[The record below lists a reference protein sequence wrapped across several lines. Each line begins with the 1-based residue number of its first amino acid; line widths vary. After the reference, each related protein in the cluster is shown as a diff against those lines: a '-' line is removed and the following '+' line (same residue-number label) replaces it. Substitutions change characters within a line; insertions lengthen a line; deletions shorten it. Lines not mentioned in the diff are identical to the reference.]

1 MERTR
6 ISARALV
13 LGALAAAVLLVSG
26 CDFIEY
32 QDGISGAVGVY
43 SVALSQ
49 EGRVIRAEVSLNWET
64 WQSELADRQADGAP
78 LSLPT
83 DLYLWLRLMP
93 ARDNYGYGDGAS
105 FYPAARKRID
115 PSVFYVEGSD
125 PVVLEFDLGYLARNS
140 IVPELWPERLDGD
153 KTDDPNYNWDYDPN
167 KDVDALEVMVADGY
181 AHSED
186 AYTYHTVGTESAY
199 AAAMPDDWPNDYSA
213 SQFTFPSSL
222 PRGIG
227 RSEITGLFYDEDNP
241 GHDYEYTPVILPTP
255 GLKFSAEESWGG
267 QEYTLVYSPGEGE
280 EFTQV
285 LVDGVPNYTVLDDSN
300 AAETVDGKRT
310 WKIEFRPSAES
321 GDVDTSGLYPVVK
334 IPAYANSTI
343 GFSVQ
348 GGSYQYTETYYRG
361 YPITTIL
368 DNETF
373 DGFNLL
379 TEPEDSNWYL
389 GTLNSGTQVPPSPD
403 DSTGWVLGLGADTD
417 FEFPYEA
424 NRNDSA
430 VLFSLSDG
438 EAQAITDN
446 QNLVLSFDR
455 FKDLDY
461 GYYDYVQLE
470 VVPEDPWGSTRYFT
484 SWWGPQDIAEKGG
497 WTRETISISGWDL
510 PDSGFSVELRF
521 FSNGWGTGKGFF
533 VDNLS
538 AYVLE

>member
-32 QDGISGAVGVY
+32 QDGISGAEGVY

-64 WQSELADRQADGAP
+64 WQETVAKKEADGVP

-83 DLYLWLRLMP
+83 DLFLWLRLMP
-93 ARDNYGYGDGAS
+93 ARDNYGYGGDAS

-115 PSVFYVEGSD
+115 PAVFYVEGSD
-125 PVVLEFDLGYLARNS
+125 PVVLEFDLGYLARNY

-186 AYTYHTVGTESAY
+186 AYTYHTVRTESAY
-199 AAAMPDDWPNDYSA
+199 SAVRPNDYSA

-227 RSEITGLFYDEDNP
+227 RSKITGLYYDENNP

-285 LVDGVPNYTVLDDSN
+285 QVDGVPWSTPVLDDSN
-300 AAETVDGKRT
+300 ASENDNGKLT
-310 WKIEFRPSAES
+310 WRIIFEPS
-321 GDVDTSGLYPVVK
+321 GDPWYVDTSGGSQLVH
-334 IPAYANSTI
+334 IPGSANTWI

-379 TEPEDSNWYL
+379 TEPGDSNWYL

-403 DSTGWVLGLGADTD
+403 DSTGWVLGLGAEPG
-417 FEFPYEA
+417 FESPYEA
-424 NRNDSA
+424 NRYDSA
-430 VLFSLSDG
+430 VLFSLSDT

-470 VVPEDPWGSTRYFT
+470 VVPDDPWGSTRYFT

-497 WTRETISISGWDL
+497 WFRETISMSGWDL